1 LNLFEQL
8 LPKFYTDKRPPHQ
21 KPPTPS
27 KKLNED
33 QIFIEQVKLSA
44 EQQNLFNKIENSNEN
59 FFITGKAGTGK
70 SVLLQYLKYK
80 SKKKL
85 IVGAFTGI
93 AALNVGGQTL
103 NSLFRLPTGLI
114 QPENIHLNGKVA
126 FLLKNIDIIVIDEVS
141 MVRVDMM
148 VAIDI
153 LLRKARRN
161 EAPFGGVQIVMF
173 GDVYQL
179 PPVVAD
185 RGLHEYFAH
194 NYGGPYFF
202 NAPVWTD
209 AKLNI
214 FELTY
219 NFRQKDDEEFKK
231 ILNAIRINEAGGEV
245 LNSLNLRCFD
255 TVPAEN
261 VITVAPRNDTVDQIN
276 AEKLAKLAAPIFE
289 YKAEISGNL
298 EQSYF
303 PTEELEAI
311 KISPGKARRAFDSQP
326 SLRAIF
332 FASG

>member
-1 LNLFEQL
+1 MWLIIIFGIALYFIYQTPASGGSSL
-8 LPKFYTDKRPPHQ
+8 AAPKSYTDKRPPHQ

-70 SVLLQYLKYK
+70 S
-80 SKKKL
+80 
-85 IVGAFTGI
+85 
-93 AALNVGGQTL
+93 ALNVGGQTL

-185 RGLHEYFAH
+185 RGL
-194 NYGGPYFF
+194 
-202 NAPVWTD
+202 
-209 AKLNI
+209 
-214 FELTY
+214 
-219 NFRQKDDEEFKK
+219 R
-231 ILNAIRINEAGGEV
+231 NE
-245 LNSLNLRCFD
+245 
-255 TVPAEN
+255 
-261 VITVAPRNDTVDQIN
+261 
-276 AEKLAKLAAPIFE
+276 
-289 YKAEISGNL
+289 
-298 EQSYF
+298 
-303 PTEELEAI
+303 
-311 KISPGKARRAFDSQP
+311 
-326 SLRAIF
+326 
-332 FASG
+332 